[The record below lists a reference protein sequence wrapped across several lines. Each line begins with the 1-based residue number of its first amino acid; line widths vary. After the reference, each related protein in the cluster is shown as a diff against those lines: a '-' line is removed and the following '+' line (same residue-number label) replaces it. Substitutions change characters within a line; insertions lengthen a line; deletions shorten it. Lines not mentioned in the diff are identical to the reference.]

1 MKYDIKSFNTVIVG
15 SGAAG
20 LNAALH
26 LFENGQKNIAVLT
39 DLLGGGTSANTGSD
53 KQTFYKLATSKLQDS
68 PYEMARDLFGG
79 GAMDGDIAL
88 VEAMLSLKEFYHLT
102 ELGVKFPYNEYG
114 EYIGYKTDHDLKC
127 RATSAGPLTS
137 QEMFHCLM
145 KKIRA
150 CKIKIFDKHE
160 VIKLLTAQAGKD
172 KRVTGLL
179 AINKAKF
186 KNSVFG
192 LTLFNCENII
202 FATGGPAGIY
212 QDSVY
217 PPSQVGSIGVALA
230 AGARAKNLTE
240 SQYGLASIKFRWNLS
255 GTYQQVIP
263 RYFSTDKNGGDE
275 KDFLNEYF
283 PSMGR
288 LASAIFLKGYQ
299 WPFDPRKIE
308 DLGSSLIDIL
318 VYQETNIKGRR
329 VFMDFLNNP
338 EPAGGLKKFDFK
350 DLSKEAFE
358 YLKKSNA
365 LLKLPIDRLKKMNP
379 AAIDLYRNNGIDLTR
394 EPLEIAVC
402 AQHNNGGLSGNH
414 WWESNIKHLFPIG
427 EVNGSHGVYRP
438 GGSALNSGQV
448 AGYRS
453 ALYIAKRYSKSVK
466 GKAGKNSAKQFKA
479 ALVNIKR
486 MLDAKKG
493 AEKEVLFKFRKDLQE
508 RMSKYGAHIRSASA
522 SVKALE
528 EAKQSHLELAGLKI
542 KDKNLLLYFIKTVE
556 LSLTQLAYLDA
567 IKAYIQKGGKSRGSY
582 LIMDKTGIV
591 PLAKLGNDWR
601 YKRYSGELADRVLET
616 YVNEKGK
623 IISSFRK
630 VRPLP
635 STDYWFEN
643 VWYDYRHD
651 KIVK

>member
-1 MKYDIKSFNTVIVG
+1 MKYEIKKFNTVIIG

-26 LFENGQKNIAVLT
+26 LYENGQQNIAILT
-39 DLLGGGTSANTGSD
+39 DFLGGGTSANTGSD

-68 PYEMARDLFGG
+68 PYEMAKDLFSG

-88 VEAMLSLKEFYHLT
+88 VEAMMSLKEFYHLT

-137 QEMFHCLM
+137 QDMFNCLL
-145 KKIRA
+145 KRIRSL
-150 CKIKIFDKHE
+150 KIKIFDKHE
-160 VIKLLTAQAGKD
+160 VIELLTAKQGKD

-179 AINKAKF
+179 AVNKTKF
-186 KNSVFG
+186 KNAAHG

-202 FATGGPAGIY
+202 FAVGGPAGIY
-212 QDSVY
+212 KDSVY
-217 PPSQVGSIGVALA
+217 PPSQVGSIGVALQ
-230 AGARAKNLTE
+230 AGALAKNLTE

-263 RYFSTDKNGGDE
+263 RYYSTDKNGKDK

-283 PSMGR
+283 PTMGKM
-288 LASAIFLKGYQ
+288 ASAIFLKGYQ

-308 DLGSSLIDIL
+308 DLGSSIIDIL
-318 VYQETNIKGRR
+318 VYQETNILGRR
-329 VFMDFLNNP
+329 VFMDFLKNP
-338 EPAGGLKKFDFK
+338 EPAGGHKKFAFK
-350 DLSKEAFE
+350 DLSKEALE

-379 AAIDLYRNNGIDLTR
+379 AAIDLYKNNGIDLTK

-414 WWESNIKHLFPIG
+414 WWESNLKHLFPIG

-438 GGSALNSGQV
+438 GGSALNAGQV
-448 AGYRS
+448 AGYRA
-453 ALYIAKRYSKSVK
+453 ALYIAKRYSKPL
-466 GKAGKNSAKQFKA
+466 KNGTSNNSEAQFKA
-479 ALVNIKR
+479 ALTRLNR
-486 MLDAKKG
+486 MIDARNG
-493 AEKEVLFKFRKDLQE
+493 VEKEVLFQYRKDLQE
-508 RMSKYGAHIRSASA
+508 RMSKYGAHIRSASN
-522 SVKALE
+522 SVKALA
-528 EAKQSHLELAGLKI
+528 EAHKSHLELAGLKI
-542 KDKNLLLYFIKTVE
+542 KDKNLLLYFIKTLE
-556 LSLTQLAYLDA
+556 LSLTQLAYLEA
-567 IKAYIQKGGKSRGSY
+567 IKTYIQKGGKSRGSY
-582 LIMDKTGIV
+582 LIMDKSGVV
-591 PLAKLGNDWR
+591 PLEKLGSDWR
-601 YKRYSGELADRVLET
+601 YKRYTGELADRVLET
-616 YVNEKGK
+616 YVDGKGK
-623 IISSFRK
+623 IISSHRK

-635 STDYWFEN
+635 ATDYWFEN
-643 VWYDYRHD
+643 VWRDYRKD